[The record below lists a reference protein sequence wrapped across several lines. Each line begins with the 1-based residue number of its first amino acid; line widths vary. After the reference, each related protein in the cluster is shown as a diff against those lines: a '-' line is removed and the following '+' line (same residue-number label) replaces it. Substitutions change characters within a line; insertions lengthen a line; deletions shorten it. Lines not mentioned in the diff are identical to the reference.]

1 MATKTDIRR
10 DIRQLKRM
18 LTDEQ
23 KAAIT
28 AKGYTIA

>member
-23 KAAIT
+23 KAYIERVVAENM
-28 AKGYTIA
+28 